1 MARNKVLVKNLSVIE
16 TLSCVNVIAS
26 DKTGTLT
33 QNKMYVTNSC
43 AGLTIVNAKTA
54 RRASTMGD
62 TSAELKSSLQ
72 LLNTCILCN
81 EAKFEEEVPTH
92 SMMSRRASVK
102 PVNELKASGG
112 ATDVAILK
120 YGANYLEIDEVE
132 ENYETL
138 DKQVGFIPFNSRNK
152 WMARVFKPNRERIA
166 QSGDCFNLSDDEC
179 VVTMKGYILILFIT
193 LKAFKS

>member
-33 QNKMYVTNSC
+33 QNKMFVTNSC
-43 AGLTIVNAKTA
+43 AGLTIVNSNMA

-62 TSAELKSSLQ
+62 TKAELKSSLQ

-92 SMMSRRASVK
+92 AMMSRRASVK
-102 PVNELKASGG
+102 PVNELNASGG

-120 YGANYLEIDEVE
+120 YGANYMEIDDVE
-132 ENYETL
+132 ANYEVL

-152 WMARVFKPNRERIA
+152 WMARVFKPNRDKVN
-166 QSGDCFNLSDDEC
+166 QSTDCFNLSDDEC
-179 VVTMKGYILILFIT
+179 VVTMKGDLI
-193 LKAFKS
+193 